1 MSEIMKKPK
10 GLKSPTSYFTGTQV
24 LSRFYNQSG
33 LIPEELKEKN
43 WRPEEDKTYKCW
55 WYWTTPSDPTDE
67 VVYVLL
73 YIKEVSNK

>member
-33 LIPEELKEKN
+33 LIPEELKEK
-43 WRPEEDKTYKCW
+43 KL
-55 WYWTTPSDPTDE
+55 
-67 VVYVLL
+67 VVLDNLL
-73 YIKEVSNK
+73 YIEEVNNQVSMVDEYIKDRY